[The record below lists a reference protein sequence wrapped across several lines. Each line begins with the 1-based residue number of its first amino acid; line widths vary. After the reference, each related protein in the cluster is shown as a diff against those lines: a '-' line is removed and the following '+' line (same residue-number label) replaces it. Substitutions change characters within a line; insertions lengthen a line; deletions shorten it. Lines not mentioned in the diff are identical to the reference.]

1 MITMIT
7 TTVTTISTITMYQV
21 RHPDGSLAISF
32 PDGSN
37 KRISAGGEE
46 EVAHLTSGT
55 CPTYQDIFEKFDD
68 LSCDEELVK
77 FYSEILARRDAIDEE
92 Q

>member
-1 MITMIT
+1 MITMIST
-7 TTVTTISTITMYQV
+7 MITTIPTITMYQV

-46 EVAHLTSGT
+46 EVAHLTSPHLTPPHLTPPHLTSPHLTSPHLG
-55 CPTYQDIFEKFDD
+55 
-68 LSCDEELVK
+68 
-77 FYSEILARRDAIDEE
+77 
-92 Q
+92 